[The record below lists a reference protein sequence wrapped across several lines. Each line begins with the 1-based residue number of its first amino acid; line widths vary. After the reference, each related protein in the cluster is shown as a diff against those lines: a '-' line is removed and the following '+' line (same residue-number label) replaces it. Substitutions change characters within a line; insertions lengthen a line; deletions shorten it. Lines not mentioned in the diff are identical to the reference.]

1 MVKLMVGGLKMPR
14 HGENIWKRKDGR
26 WEGRYKLPTG
36 TYNNKAKTKYRSVYG
51 RTYTDVKK
59 KLNDAISQ
67 TNAFKM
73 VITEQSS
80 EEQAEKWLDFIMSRC
95 KYSTYVKY
103 SNIYHEHLQPYF
115 QNTDIFHSTETEL
128 QDILIAEYTKDGKK
142 LSLST
147 MNGLK
152 LVMNQILAY
161 ARVNIK
167 VSIPD
172 IIIADN
178 KYSDKHVFVFTSSEQ
193 QKLIS
198 FLQYRTDTY
207 KAGILL
213 CLYSGLRLGELCAL
227 QSDNVDINN
236 RTLKI
241 TQTVQ
246 RIKRDGEAGTYLY
259 CTPPKSVSSIREIP
273 LCDEIISYIP
283 DMSLSHKYLIN
294 GDRLMEPRTYQYKYK
309 RYLHDAGIPYKNFH
323 TLRHTFAT
331 NCIAHGMDVKCLSE
345 ILGHSDVKTT
355 MNKYV
360 HPSMENK
367 RDQLNQCISNF
378 GQ

>member
-1 MVKLMVGGLKMPR
+1 M
-14 HGENIWKRKDGR
+14 I
-26 WEGRYKLPTG
+26 
-36 TYNNKAKTKYRSVYG
+36 
-51 RTYTDVKK
+51 
-59 KLNDAISQ
+59 
-67 TNAFKM
+67 
-73 VITEQSS
+73 
-80 EEQAEKWLDFIMSRC
+80 RC

-115 QNTDIFHSTETEL
+115 QKIDFFHSTETEL
-128 QDILIAEYTKDGKK
+128 QDILIAEYTKDDKR

-152 LVMNQILAY
+152 HVMNQILAY
-161 ARVNIK
+161 THANIK
-167 VSIPD
+167 VSMPE

-178 KYSDKHVFVFTSSEQ
+178 KYSDKHVLVFTPSEQ

-213 CLYSGLRLGELCAL
+213 SLYSGLRLGELCAL
-227 QSDNVDINN
+227 QSANIDTENMTI
-236 RTLKI
+236 KI

-246 RIKRDGEAGTYLY
+246 RIKRNGETGTHLY

-273 LCDEIISYIP
+273 LCDEIMSYIP
-283 DMSLSHKYLIN
+283 NMSFSHKYLIN
-294 GDRLMEPRTYQYKYK
+294 GDSLMEPRTYQYKYRK
-309 RYLHDAGIPYKNFH
+309 YLYDAGIPYKNFH

-331 NCIAHGMDVKCLSE
+331 NCIAQGMDVKCLSE

-367 RDQLNQCISNF
+367 RDQLNQCISNY

>member
-1 MVKLMVGGLKMPR
+1 MPR

-73 VITEQSS
+73 VITEQRS

>member
-1 MVKLMVGGLKMPR
+1 MPR

-26 WEGRYKLPTG
+26 WEGRYKIPAV
-36 TYNNKAKTKYRSVYG
+36 NNSAVAKTKYRSVYG
-51 RTYTDVKK
+51 KTYGEVRK
-59 KLNDAISQ
+59 KLSEAIAQAALEKTIIVGDSAQ
-67 TNAFKM
+67 A
-73 VITEQSS
+73 
-80 EEQAEKWLDFIMSRC
+80 QAERWLLSVKDRS

-103 SNIYHEHLQPYF
+103 SYIYRNHLQ
-115 QNTDIFHSTETEL
+115 NHLHKLDMHRLSADEL
-128 QDILIAEYTKDGKK
+128 QKILIAEYFQGDEKP
-142 LSLST
+142 SLST
-147 MNGLK
+147 MNGIKYVL
-152 LVMNQILAY
+152 NQILEFSQTG
-161 ARVNIK
+161 IK
-167 VSIPD
+167 VPMPD
-172 IIIADN
+172 IILADN
-178 KYSDKHVFVFTSSEQ
+178 KYSDRHISVFTPAEQ

-198 FLQYRTDTY
+198 YLQYETDTY

-227 QSDNVDINN
+227 RTDNIDTGNMVM
-236 RTLKI
+236 RI

-246 RIKRDGEAGTYLY
+246 RIKKEDETGTYLR

-273 LCDEIISYIP
+273 LCDEIISCIP
-283 DMSLSHKYLIN
+283 DSSLTHRYLIN
-294 GDRLMEPRTYQYKYK
+294 GDQLMEPRTYQYKY
-309 RYLHDAGIPYKNFH
+309 RSYLKEAGIAYKNFH

-331 NCIAHGMDVKCLSE
+331 NCIAGGMDVKCLSE

-367 RDQLNQCISNF
+367 RDQLNQCLSNY